1 MEIKT
6 KYDIGQKLFWLD
18 KREGIWRINFNP
30 IESINIG
37 GKAFDKYE
45 ISYTTRGDVD
55 LFTDFEEARK
65 EAIGRQIQANKT
77 ALEIIAQYKD
87 PLNN

>member
-18 KREGIWRINFNP
+18 KREGIWRINYDP
-30 IESINIG
+30 IKTINIG
-37 GKAFDKYE
+37 DKEYDRYE
-45 ISYTTRGDVD
+45 IGYTTRGTVD

-65 EAIGRQIQANKT
+65 EALGRQEQSNLR
-77 ALEIIAQYKD
+77 ALEIIDEYKS
-87 PLNN
+87 PINN